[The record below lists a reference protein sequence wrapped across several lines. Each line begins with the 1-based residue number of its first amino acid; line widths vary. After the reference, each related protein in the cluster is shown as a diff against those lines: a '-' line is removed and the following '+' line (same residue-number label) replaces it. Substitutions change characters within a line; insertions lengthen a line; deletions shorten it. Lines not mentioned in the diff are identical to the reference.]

1 MHHYDLRVEGAVKG
15 AALLRSNPRSPE
27 PTREDALLGIGPRLT
42 DHRGLIKC
50 SHMHGELSQR
60 APHPG
65 PSQVED
71 AEILDMHGL
80 GTFKGV

>member
-60 APHPG
+60 DPHPSPIG
-65 PSQVED
+65 D

-80 GTFKGV
+80 RTFKGL